1 MQIKNVEMEKTKA
14 EEELKQASGSASDM
28 SVQLK
33 NVTAKL
39 QDTEKEL
46 LIFKVSTVHVLLFS
60 TVDSGSVLLI
70 VLELNWILIGVHCCV
85 CSVF

>member
-1 MQIKNVEMEKTKA
+1 MEKTKA

>member
-1 MQIKNVEMEKTKA
+1 MEKAKA

-46 LIFKVSTVHVLLFS
+46 SIFKVSTVRVFTLQYCTFHLRNGYHFR
-60 TVDSGSVLLI
+60 
-70 VLELNWILIGVHCCV
+70 LELDFGWN
-85 CSVF
+85 